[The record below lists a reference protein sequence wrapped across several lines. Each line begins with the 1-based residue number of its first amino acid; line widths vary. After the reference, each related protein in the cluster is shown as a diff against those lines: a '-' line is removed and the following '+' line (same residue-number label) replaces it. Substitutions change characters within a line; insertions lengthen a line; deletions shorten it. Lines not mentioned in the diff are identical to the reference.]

1 MDLTQV
7 LPGELLADVLRRVAP
22 RGLAACRCACKA
34 LLGIIDARRLLHTDL
49 LPHSVAGIF
58 INFHSEGLPE
68 FFARPSTG
76 PTISGSF
83 DYLPPTDGRSQY
95 RGKIEDHCNGLLL
108 LEDYLENYYVVNPA
122 TRQWDSLPP
131 HQSMSKSK
139 VRDADFRYQEYLV
152 FDPTVSPHYQVF
164 VIPNPRRKMKPE
176 DFGYDKRIHELDPVM
191 EKSEWPP
198 SVCALHVFSSRSGR
212 WEKRSFIR
220 DGKAAGTIADMWGHS
235 DCYYD
240 KHYAVYC
247 RGALYVHCKTDFVM
261 RISLSNDKYQVI
273 KPPIHGELGECRK
286 LHLGRSENGVYLAT
300 TSFETSPLMVWVLDE
315 SCGQMNW
322 VLKYN
327 SCLPPILDY
336 DRPVLG
342 PWVLQDVNYNEYLKE
357 RKERTGGFEDTE
369 YMEYLKENK
378 LELNSGKEEL
388 VEEKFE
394 WDSENDNILHKED
407 VVDAHGNGYFD
418 ILGFHPY
425 KEVVFLGVSM
435 YMGIAYNF
443 KDSKVQDLGYLYPTT
458 CHLALP
464 NECFITESFPY
475 TPCWTGAPVSN

>member
-1 MDLTQV
+1 M
-7 LPGELLADVLRRVAP
+7 
-22 RGLAACRCACKA
+22 
-34 LLGIIDARRLLHTDL
+34 
-49 LPHSVAGIF
+49 S
-58 INFHSEGLPE
+58 
-68 FFARPSTG
+68 
-76 PTISGSF
+76 
-83 DYLPPTDGRSQY
+83 RS
-95 RGKIEDHCNGLLL
+95 KE
-108 LEDYLENYYVVNPA
+108 
-122 TRQWDSLPP
+122 
-131 HQSMSKSK
+131 M
-139 VRDADFRYQEYLV
+139 DADFRYKEYLV

-164 VIPNPRRKMKPE
+164 VIPNPRRKTKPG
-176 DFGYDKRIHELDPVM
+176 DFGYNKRIDELDPVM

-212 WEKRSFIR
+212 WEERSFIR
-220 DGKAAGTIADMWGHS
+220 DEKAAGTIADMRGHS
-235 DCYYD
+235 DWYYD

-247 RGALYVHCKTDFVM
+247 RGALYVHCETDFVM
-261 RISLSNDKYQVI
+261 RISLSNDKYHVI

-300 TSFETSPLMVWVLDE
+300 TIFETSHLMVWVLDE

-336 DRPVLG
+336 DRHVLG
-342 PWVLQDVNYNEYLKE
+342 PWVLQDVNYNGYLKE
-357 RKERTGGFEDTE
+357 RKEGTEDDEDIE

-407 VVDAHGNGYFD
+407 VVDAHGSGYID

-425 KEVVFLGVSM
+425 KEIVFLAVSM
-435 YMGIAYNF
+435 YRGIAYNF

-475 TPCWTGAPVSN
+475 TPCWTGHQ

>member
-7 LPGELLADVLRRVAP
+7 LPAELLADVLRRVAP

-34 LLGIIDARRLLHTDL
+34 LLGIIDARRLLRTDL
-49 LPHSVAGIF
+49 LPHSVDGIF

-95 RGKIEDHCNGLLL
+95 RGKIEDHCNGLVL
-108 LEDYLENYYVVNPA
+108 LEDYLDNYYVVNPA
-122 TRQWDSLPP
+122 IRQWDSLPP
-131 HQSMSKSK
+131 HPSVSRSKEM
-139 VRDADFRYQEYLV
+139 DTDFRYQEYLE

-164 VIPNPRRKMKPE
+164 VIPNPRRKTEPG
-176 DFGYDKRIHELDPVM
+176 DFGYDRRLDELDPVM

-198 SVCALHVFSSRSGR
+198 SVCTLHVFSSRSGR
-212 WEKRSFIR
+212 WEERSFIR
-220 DGKAAGTIADMWGHS
+220 DGEAAGTIADMRQHS
-235 DCYYD
+235 AWYYD

-247 RGALYVHCKTDFVM
+247 RGALYVHCKTDFIM

-273 KPPIHGELGECRK
+273 KPPLHGELGGCQK
-286 LHLGRSENGVYLAT
+286 LHLGRSENGVYLA
-300 TSFETSPLMVWVLDE
+300 SCQASLLMVWVLDE

-322 VLKYN
+322 VLKHS

-342 PWVLQDVNYNEYLKE
+342 PWVLQDINYNGYLKE
-357 RKERTGGFEDTE
+357 RKELIEGGEDTE
-369 YMEYLKENK
+369 YMKYLKEKK
-378 LELNSGKEEL
+378 LELNSSKEEL

-394 WDSENDNILHKED
+394 WDSENDNILLKED
-407 VVDAHGNGYFD
+407 VVDARGNGYFD

-425 KEVVFLGVSM
+425 KEIVFLGVSM
-435 YMGIAYNF
+435 YRGIAYHL
-443 KDSKVQDLGYLYPTT
+443 KDSKVQDLGYLHPTT
-458 CHLALP
+458 CHLALS

-475 TPCWTGAPVSN
+475 TPCLTGHR